1 MYTKNSVHVQVI
13 SSTVQLHHR
22 TTNINILYVFEKVTC
37 NVGKQTGLLNVVRM
51 IVYKTLH
58 PFQFE
63 FLDFLTDKSKQNRR
77 LFLSYTE
84 LDLE

>member
-13 SSTVQLHHR
+13 SGTVQLYHR
-22 TTNINILYVFEKVTC
+22 TININILYVFEKVTC
-37 NVGKQTGLLNVVRM
+37 NVGKHTGLLNIVRM

-63 FLDFLTDKSKQNRR
+63 FLNFLTDESKQNLR

-84 LDLE
+84 LDLD